1 MKKIFVSSYS
11 KILIFNNIRIKE
23 FTNYNIRRLSHFQ
36 SGMSA
41 EQRNMVN
48 NMQVSQRINWFY
60 EWRKILPI
68 KKKNTSTFSGRQH
81 KACDWK
87 SSSLYLRSGT
97 IM

>member
-1 MKKIFVSSYS
+1 MKKKIVSSYS
-11 KILIFNNIRIKE
+11 KILIFNNTRIEE

-41 EQRNMVN
+41 EQRNMVS

-68 KKKNTSTFSGRQH
+68 KKNPQAISLEDNTRHVIGRVLH
-81 KACDWK
+81 
-87 SSSLYLRSGT
+87 
-97 IM
+97 